1 MPRMLRRIY
10 RIHVYKKVLPPAVRP
25 FLPRPFETGGHTG
38 TAIVHA
44 RGPSVRG
51 ATNACDPARITPNGD
66 RPAERF
72 RPASSKS
79 LPRGQRPKGGAEGIR
94 LAESSVNPAGLRLKR
109 HMDKLAPRF
118 RRRSPARSSFRF
130 SARRS
135 DCTLWLCRRLCGVEL
150 CGARQD
156 SGPPQAEAAARAA
169 LRRCNVATACAG
181 FSKA

>member
-79 LPRGQRPKGGAEGIR
+79 LPRGQRPKRKKTCKKCRPSTIRGPRGAYLVLYCSDLRSVHVSHPVGTLR
-94 LAESSVNPAGLRLKR
+94 RHGTARAEVYALLNPAHSVATLQRL
-109 HMDKLAPRF
+109 
-118 RRRSPARSSFRF
+118 S
-130 SARRS
+130 
-135 DCTLWLCRRLCGVEL
+135 
-150 CGARQD
+150 
-156 SGPPQAEAAARAA
+156 AARA
-169 LRRCNVATACAG
+169 TASARG
-181 FSKA
+181 GPLS